1 MSNDNMDESMVMLR
15 YFIMDSREMLD
26 DVEPQI
32 IAMEEK
38 ALTVGEIDEAILNAI
53 FRLFHS
59 LKGSASFLDL
69 QTIISVTHE
78 AETLLDIFRSGQA
91 VIKPAHVD
99 LLIRTT

>member
-1 MSNDNMDESMVMLR
+1 MAYGDFEEKLEMVKCFLN
-15 YFIMDSREMLD
+15 DSREMLD